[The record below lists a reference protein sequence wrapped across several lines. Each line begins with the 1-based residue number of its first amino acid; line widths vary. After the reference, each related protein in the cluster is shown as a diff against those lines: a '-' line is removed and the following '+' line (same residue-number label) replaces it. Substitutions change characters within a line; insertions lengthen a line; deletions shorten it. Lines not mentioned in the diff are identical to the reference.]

1 MNLIDLFII
10 LFLAFGVIKA
20 IHKGFLN
27 TFFGCA
33 AVIAAILLSLL
44 TYPIL
49 SGILNS
55 QENISNGLMLYVEG
69 SSRLD
74 SVDSQHLDIETTSEQ
89 QLISIIDNANY
100 PAPYSG
106 IIKSNVS
113 HHAFSKN
120 GIKTLGEYV
129 DKSLACAFLNTACFL
144 LLFFIY
150 YFIMRFV
157 INILDNRK
165 GFYVLKKHEAIF
177 AGAAGFLLYSLLISV
192 AFLSVSIG
200 LMVANVAQ
208 LTQYVS
214 SSLLGSLYYKVN
226 IFVYL
231 IRGII

>member
-20 IHKGFLN
+20 IYKGFLN

-74 SVDSQHLDIETTSEQ
+74 SVDSQHLDIETTSDQ

-144 LLFFIY
+144 LFFFIY
-150 YFIMRFV
+150 YFVMRFV

-192 AFLSVSIG
+192 AFLSISIG

-231 IRGII
+231 IKGII

>member
-33 AVIAAILLSLL
+33 AVIAAILLSLI

-49 SGILNS
+49 SSVLNS
-55 QENISNGLMLYVEG
+55 QESVRNGLVLYVEG
-69 SSRLD
+69 SDKLD
-74 SVDSQHLDIETTSEQ
+74 SVESQHLEVETTPKEE
-89 QLISIIDNANY
+89 LISIIDNASF

-106 IIKSNVS
+106 LIKNNVLS
-113 HHAFSKN
+113 KSFSKY
-120 GIKTLGEYV
+120 GTTTLGEYI
-129 DKSLACAFLNTACFL
+129 DKTLSCAFLNTVCFL

-157 INILDNRK
+157 INILDHRK
-165 GFYVLKKHEAIF
+165 NFYVLKKHEAIF
-177 AGAAGFLLYSLLISV
+177 AGASGLLLYSLLISV

-200 LMVANVAQ
+200 LMMANVAQ

-214 SSLLGSLYYKVN
+214 SSLLGSLYYKLN

-231 IRGII
+231 IRGFI